1 MNTLTIGFPAKF
13 QIHARF
19 ATSLLEAMDGLKA
32 KSGYKIKVK
41 YLLGK
46 SNLSHARSIMVT
58 EWYDQANP
66 CDLFMF
72 IDTDHTFLDDDIIR
86 VINQDGDLKA
96 GIYANRASAPTSIPD
111 SGTIQIAEN
120 APLAFA
126 ATGFLCFTYQA
137 CKTIHAYMKQKENL
151 DRVIISDNIPTEDN
165 CIPFFHPIITEL
177 NNNGKPYWLGED
189 FSFSLRAKRAG
200 LKIVGATIHSLGHEM
215 PFIVHNDKPLR
226 KPITWPTKSIVYYCG
241 NSRIRFGPNDK
252 KLGGSEQAV
261 VFLSKELAKRGFKV
275 TVYGNVQPT
284 VQDSVTYSRHEEFVI
299 KDKFDTIILWRR
311 FGLEALGPLEFANA
325 VYIDLHD
332 PTDPKALPLEL
343 INNKIKKIF
352 VKSKYHRSLYPHI
365 DNSKFEII
373 ANGLQIEKIKSL
385 QNTIRSNNRFCY
397 TSCYERGLV
406 NILRYMWPQ
415 IRQAIPDAEF
425 HIYYGSN
432 LISDKTKQDLDTLFK
447 QDGVYEHG
455 RVTNEEILVER
466 QKCLAQLYFT
476 SSPLEIDCLSI
487 REAAALGC
495 IPVLSTK
502 AVFPERAAIHIEG
515 DPDTKE
521 ILELAAANVVKLYR
535 LPQDTTAVYRK
546 ALVENALTQSWE
558 QTAQL
563 WIEKIV

>member
-58 EWYDQANP
+58 EWYDQAKQG
-66 CDLFMF
+66 DLFMF

-111 SGTIQIAEN
+111 NGPILLAEN

-126 ATGFLCFTYQA
+126 ATGFLCFTYNA
-137 CKTIHAYMKQKENL
+137 CKTIHAYMKQRENL

-177 NNNGKPYWLGED
+177 NTNGKPYWLGED

-200 LKIVGATIHSLGHEM
+200 LKIVGATIHTLGHEM

-226 KPITWPTKSIVYYCG
+226 KPIKWEQKSIVYYCG
-241 NSRIRFGPNDK
+241 NSRVRFGPNDT

-261 VFLSKELAKRGFKV
+261 VFLSKELAKHGYKV
-275 TVYGNVQPT
+275 TVYGNVHPI
-284 VQDSVTYSRHEEFVI
+284 VQDGVTYSRHEEFVI

-325 VYIDLHD
+325 VYVDLHD
-332 PTDPKALPLEL
+332 PTDPKALPVEL
-343 INNKIKKIF
+343 IQNKVKKIF

-365 DNSKFEII
+365 DDSKFTII

-385 QNTIRSNNRFCY
+385 QPIQRNNNRFCY

-415 IRQAIPDAEF
+415 IKLGIPDAEF
-425 HIYYGSN
+425 HIYYGSD
-432 LISDKTKQDLDTLFK
+432 LISEKTKQELEPLFK
-447 QDGVYEHG
+447 QSGVYEHG
-455 RVTNEEILVER
+455 RGTHEELLIER
-466 QKCLAQLYFT
+466 QRCLAQLYFT
-476 SSPLEIDCLSI
+476 SCPLEIDCLSI
-487 REAAALGC
+487 REAAAVGC
-495 IPVLSTK
+495 IPILSTK

-515 DPDTKE
+515 DPGSKE
-521 ILELAAANVVKLYR
+521 ILELAAANVVKLHRLNESTTLAYR
-535 LPQDTTAVYRK
+535 TALIES
-546 ALVENALTQSWE
+546 ALKQSWAE
-558 QTAQL
+558 TAKL
-563 WIEKIV
+563 WIEKMG

>member
-1 MNTLTIGFPAKF
+1 MNTLTLGFPAKF

-32 KSGYKIKVK
+32 KSGYKIKIK

-58 EWYDQANP
+58 EWYDQAQQG
-66 CDLFMF
+66 DLFMF

-86 VINQDGDLKA
+86 VIRQDGDLKA

-111 SGTIQIAEN
+111 GGPITLAEN

-126 ATGFLCFTYQA
+126 ATGFLCFTYNA
-137 CKTIHAYMKQKENL
+137 CKTIHAHMKQHEKL

-177 NNNGKPYWLGED
+177 NTNGKPYWLGED

-200 LKIVGATIHSLGHEM
+200 LKIVGATIHTLGHEM

-226 KPITWPTKSIVYYCG
+226 KPIKWDPKTIVYYCG
-241 NSRIRFGPNDK
+241 NSRVRFGPNDT

-261 VFLSKELAKRGFKV
+261 VFLSKELAKHGYKV
-275 TVYGNVQPT
+275 TVYGNVHPT
-284 VQDSVTYSRHEEFVI
+284 VQDGVTYSRHEEFVI

-325 VYIDLHD
+325 VYVDLHD
-332 PTDPKALPLEL
+332 PTDPRALPIEL
-343 INNKIKKIF
+343 IQNKVKKIF

-365 DNSKFEII
+365 EDSKFELI

-385 QNTIRSNNRFCY
+385 PQAQRLNSRFCY

-406 NILRYMWPQ
+406 NILRHMWPQ
-415 IRQAIPDAEF
+415 IKKAIPDAEF
-425 HIYYGSN
+425 HIYYGSE
-432 LISDKTKQDLDTLFK
+432 LISEKTKQDLELLFK
-447 QDGVYEHG
+447 QQGVYEHG
-455 RVTNEEILVER
+455 RGTYEELLIER
-466 QKCLAQLYFT
+466 QRCLAQLYFT
-476 SSPLEIDCLSI
+476 GSPLEIDCLSV
-487 REAAALGC
+487 REAAILGC
-495 IPVLSTK
+495 IPILSTK
-502 AVFPERAAIHIEG
+502 AVFPERAAIHIDG
-515 DPDTKE
+515 DPESKE
-521 ILELAAANVVKLYR
+521 ILELAAANVIKLHGLPHEISTKYR
-535 LPQDTTAVYRK
+535 TA
-546 ALVENALTQSWE
+546 LMDNALTQSWT
-558 QTAQL
+558 QTAKL
-563 WIEKIV
+563 WMEKMV